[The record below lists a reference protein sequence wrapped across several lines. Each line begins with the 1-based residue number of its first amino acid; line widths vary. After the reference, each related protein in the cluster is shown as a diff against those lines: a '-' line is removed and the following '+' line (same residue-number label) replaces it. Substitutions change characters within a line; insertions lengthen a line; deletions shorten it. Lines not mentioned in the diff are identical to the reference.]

1 MSADGSV
8 QRIMENEVRDRVT
21 IVLGAVPS
29 SGQPG
34 LSNSLV
40 VTVWKYQILSALT
53 TGLSQLLNMINSY
66 DKVAWTHNSWTLL
79 FILSNVRSHWLEDQI
94 LIFWGLKENSV
105 FNKTLIQ
112 LLCSTLPADQK
123 TKKSR

>member
-8 QRIMENEVRDRVT
+8 QRITENEVRDRVT

-66 DKVAWTHNSWTLL
+66 DNVA
-79 FILSNVRSHWLEDQI
+79 
-94 LIFWGLKENSV
+94 
-105 FNKTLIQ
+105 
-112 LLCSTLPADQK
+112 
-123 TKKSR
+123 